1 MVSLCEDTEF
11 TIIFHRKD
19 TLAAAKGNNH
29 MTTFVTLLGS
39 GVSSFLVFYFYTI
52 ARHLSP
58 GSLQS
63 GKTLRDHK
71 VTPPTSSATTTTAQ
85 ATPTPLTTHTPS
97 LEEATPTATPPP
109 PPGHGR
115 CSYCGSVMP
124 SLRLIMHERH
134 CAQSTY
140 KCPLCQ

>member
-1 MVSLCEDTEF
+1 MIYCSYSVIPMFLSVAHEKSILSS
-11 TIIFHRKD
+11 
-19 TLAAAKGNNH
+19 
-29 MTTFVTLLGS
+29 VTLKPR
-39 GVSSFLVFYFYTI
+39 GVLSSYMYMYANFCLFVFSL

-71 VTPPTSSATTTTAQ
+71 VTPPTSKTTQTAAQ
-85 ATPTPLTTHTPS
+85 ATPTPTTNHTPS
-97 LEEATPTATPPP
+97 LDEATPTATPP

>member
-1 MVSLCEDTEF
+1 MSLCEDTEF
-11 TIIFHRKD
+11 TITFHRKD
-19 TLAAAKGNNH
+19 TLAAAKGNQI
-29 MTTFVTLLGS
+29 ML
-39 GVSSFLVFYFYTI
+39 FLCMDRIFDYVVLHV

-63 GKTLRDHK
+63 GKTLRDHQQ
-71 VTPPTSSATTTTAQ
+71 TPPTSTTQTTAL
-85 ATPTPLTTHTPS
+85 AMPTPSANHTPS
-97 LEEATPTATPPP
+97 LEEATPTATPP